1 MKNIEQKS
9 VLSIFLKREINAK
22 LLSVKK
28 FAKKFGISEKS
39 VYKLLSVKRKIKF
52 LDEAFYKILTALKLT
67 EEKRKYILNLASRER
82 ESGKIIYPSESAH
95 LLELLP
101 SEPPS
106 VEVEP
111 VKELKKE
118 HIISASFSILSSFL
132 KQKFLATGLS
142 VKKFTE
148 KSGISERTVYRF
160 LYVKK
165 DFNFSDET
173 LNRIANGLELIE
185 EDRKYILDLADSVR
199 KERGEIIY
207 PSKSVI
213 SPEVS
218 SSEPSLPEPVSLPY
232 EVSSVEV
239 EPVKELKK
247 ECIASVSFSILSSFL
262 KQKFLATGL
271 SVKKFTEKT
280 GISERSA
287 YNFFSVKRD
296 FNFSDEMLNKIATG
310 LELME
315 EDRKYILDLAD
326 NVRKERGGINYLS
339 ESVSLKELSSSEPS
353 LPEPVSLPTESVLLS
368 PPSEA
373 SSDKVEP
380 VKELK
385 SEQSVSAQL
394 SKLNCFLK
402 EKFVEKGLSVEKFA
416 EKAGISKRAVYR
428 LLSVKKYFNPTD
440 ETLNKIAT
448 GLELTEEDRM
458 YILDLAAR
466 ERENR
471 ELKFSF
477 ESLSCPFPSEPVK
490 ELTLAHILSNH
501 LSIFSSFLKQK
512 MTEKGL
518 SVAKITEKAG
528 ISERSIYRFLSV
540 KRDFKFSD
548 NMLNKIIIALEL
560 TEEDKKYILD
570 LVARECESEEI
581 ICPSESVP
589 LQVPLPFE
597 HELQLTPF
605 KSSSLE
611 REPVKELKMEQS
623 IHISFLQQKFL
634 EKGLSVKKFAE
645 KAGISERSIYKLL
658 SVKRDFNFLD
668 DTLNKIATGLELTEE
683 DKKYILDLAARE
695 RESGKIIY
703 PSESLPL
710 PELLSSESLSE
721 PVSLSSEPVLPPSPS
736 EPSSIEVEPI
746 KELKKERIISAPFSI
761 LSSFLQQKFTATG
774 LSVKKFTEKAGISE
788 RTVYRFL
795 YVKKDFKFSYDTLN
809 KIASGLELTEEDRK
823 YILDLADSVRKERGE
838 IIYPSESVI
847 PPELLSSES
856 LPEPVSLPSEPV
868 LLPSPS
874 ESSLI
879 KVEPDICP
887 LNILEEETGLFPLSE
902 ILIPEQFIK
911 TPPGRWKIEET
922 IAYYKK
928 HGNFDKPIKVNK
940 NTMMLTDGYK
950 RYVAA
955 KELGLTK
962 IQVQFVGKEKQ
973 VSTIKTEV
981 IEEPSFK
988 KLVLVEGEEFCSL
1001 SEILIPEQFIK
1012 TPPGIGK
1019 IEETI
1024 SYYNKH
1030 GEFDKPIKVNKRT
1043 MMLTDGY
1050 KRYVAA
1056 KELGLTEIQVQF
1068 VGKEKQVSTIKKEVI
1083 EVIEEPLSKKSVLVE
1098 GEEICLLSE
1107 IIIPKIFQLPPG
1119 KKNIDKAIT
1128 FYMKHGRFPNSI
1140 IINKEN
1146 KNLIEGYKYY
1156 MAAKELGLI
1165 EIAVKSIEKEK
1176 TKASDLDF
1184 CQLSEIIIP
1193 DQFVKAYPGRE
1204 KIEAIISSYRK
1215 HGKFDNPI
1223 KVIKQIILVDG
1234 YKRYV
1239 VAKEL
1244 GLTEI
1249 EVKFID
1255 TPVQE
1260 TIKPSRR
1267 EEKKE
1272 LPTPTK
1278 KVTKPVILPIAKN
1291 LKGSIKKLFPG
1302 KGYGFITGDDRE
1314 AYFFHQSGLKGIDI
1328 DELDLEYRVT
1338 FDLIEGLKGL
1348 NAVNIREDV
1357 NV

>member
-1 MKNIEQKS
+1 VKSIEQKS

-52 LDEAFYKILTALKLT
+52 LDEAFYKIVTALELT

-82 ESGKIIYPSESAH
+82 ESGKIIYHSESAP

-101 SEPPS
+101 SEPSS

-118 HIISASFSILSSFL
+118 HIISAPFSILSSFL

-160 LYVKK
+160 LYVKR
-165 DFNFSDET
+165 DFKFSDEM
-173 LNRIANGLELIE
+173 LNKIATGLELTE

-213 SPEVS
+213 LPELL
-218 SSEPSLPEPVSLPY
+218 SSEPSLPEPVPLP
-232 EVSSVEV
+232 
-239 EPVKELKK
+239 
-247 ECIASVSFSILSSFL
+247 
-262 KQKFLATGL
+262 
-271 SVKKFTEKT
+271 
-280 GISERSA
+280 
-287 YNFFSVKRD
+287 
-296 FNFSDEMLNKIATG
+296 
-310 LELME
+310 
-315 EDRKYILDLAD
+315 
-326 NVRKERGGINYLS
+326 
-339 ESVSLKELSSSEPS
+339 SEP
-353 LPEPVSLPTESVLLS
+353 LLS
-368 PPSEA
+368 PS
-373 SSDKVEP
+373 
-380 VKELK
+380 
-385 SEQSVSAQL
+385 
-394 SKLNCFLK
+394 
-402 EKFVEKGLSVEKFA
+402 
-416 EKAGISKRAVYR
+416 
-428 LLSVKKYFNPTD
+428 
-440 ETLNKIAT
+440 
-448 GLELTEEDRM
+448 
-458 YILDLAAR
+458 
-466 ERENR
+466 
-471 ELKFSF
+471 
-477 ESLSCPFPSEPVK
+477 
-490 ELTLAHILSNH
+490 
-501 LSIFSSFLKQK
+501 
-512 MTEKGL
+512 
-518 SVAKITEKAG
+518 
-528 ISERSIYRFLSV
+528 
-540 KRDFKFSD
+540 
-548 NMLNKIIIALEL
+548 
-560 TEEDKKYILD
+560 
-570 LVARECESEEI
+570 
-581 ICPSESVP
+581 PSES
-589 LQVPLPFE
+589 
-597 HELQLTPF
+597 
-605 KSSSLE
+605 SSIE
-611 REPVKELKMEQS
+611 VEPVKELKMEQS

-658 SVKRDFNFLD
+658 SVKRDCNFLD

-695 RESGKIIY
+695 RENGKIIYPSESSPLQELLPSESSSIEVEPVKELKKEHITSAPFSILSSFLKQKFSAIGLSVKKFAEKTGISKRTAYNFFSVKKDFQFSDEMLKKMAIGLKLTEEDRIYILNLAANVRKKRGEIIYLSESVIPPELSSSEPSLSETVSLPSEPLLLPSLSESSSIEVEPVKELKMEQSIHISFLQQKFLATGLSVKKFAEKAGISERSIYKLLSVKRDFNFLDDTLNKIATGLEFTEEDKKYILDLAARERESGKIIY

-710 PELLSSESLSE
+710 PELSSPESSLSE
-721 PVSLSSEPVLPPSPS
+721 PVSLPTEPVLPSSSS
-736 EPSSIEVEPI
+736 EPSSIEVEPV

-761 LSSFLQQKFTATG
+761 LSSFLQQKFSATG
-774 LSVKKFTEKAGISE
+774 LSVNKFTEKAGISE

-795 YVKKDFKFSYDTLN
+795 YVKKDFKFSDDTLN
-809 KIASGLELTEEDRK
+809 KIASGLELPEEDRK

-856 LPEPVSLPSEPV
+856 LPEPVSLPSEP
-868 LLPSPS
+868 LLPPSPS

-879 KVEPDICP
+879 KVDPAICP

-928 HGNFDKPIKVNK
+928 HGNFDKPIKVNR

-955 KELGLTK
+955 KELGLTE

-1012 TPPGIGK
+1012 TPPGRGK

-1030 GEFDKPIKVNKRT
+1030 GEFDKPIKVNKHT

-1083 EVIEEPLSKKSVLVE
+1083 EVIEEPLSKKSVLVD

-1119 KKNIDKAIT
+1119 KKNIDKSIT
-1128 FYMKHGRFPNSI
+1128 FFMKHGRFPNSI

-1176 TKASDLDF
+1176 TKPPDAVKSIDKEKTKASGLDF

-1249 EVKFID
+1249 EVKFIA

-1302 KGYGFITGDDRE
+1302 KGYGFINGDDRE
-1314 AYFFHQSGLKGIDI
+1314 AYFFHQSGLMGIDI

-1338 FDLIEGLKGL
+1338 FDLIEGLKGP

>member
-28 FAKKFGISEKS
+28 FAKKFGIDERSI
-39 VYKLLSVKRKIKF
+39 YTLLSVKRKFKF
-52 LDEAFYKILTALKLT
+52 VDETFNKIVTALKLT
-67 EEKRKYILNLASRER
+67 EEKRKYILDLATHER
-82 ESGKIIYPSESAH
+82 ESGKIIYPSESAP
-95 LLELLP
+95 LQELLP
-101 SEPPS
+101 SEPSLSEPVSLSSELIFQPS
-106 VEVEP
+106 PSEP

-118 HIISASFSILSSFL
+118 HIISAPFSILSSFL
-132 KQKFLATGLS
+132 KQKFSATGLS
-142 VKKFTE
+142 IKKF
-148 KSGISERTVYRF
+148 S
-160 LYVKK
+160 
-165 DFNFSDET
+165 
-173 LNRIANGLELIE
+173 
-185 EDRKYILDLADSVR
+185 
-199 KERGEIIY
+199 
-207 PSKSVI
+207 
-213 SPEVS
+213 
-218 SSEPSLPEPVSLPY
+218 
-232 EVSSVEV
+232 
-239 EPVKELKK
+239 
-247 ECIASVSFSILSSFL
+247 
-262 KQKFLATGL
+262 
-271 SVKKFTEKT
+271 EKT
-280 GISERSA
+280 GISETIA
-287 YNFFSVKRD
+287 YKFFSVKRD
-296 FNFSDEMLNKIATG
+296 FKFSDEMLHKIAIG
-310 LELME
+310 LELTE
-315 EDRKYILDLAD
+315 KDRTYILDLAD
-326 NVRKERGGINYLS
+326 NVRKEREEIIYFS
-339 ESVSLKELSSSEPS
+339 ESLPLPELSSSEPS
-353 LPEPVSLPTESVLLS
+353 LPEPVSPPTEPVLLS
-368 PPSEA
+368 SPSEA
-373 SSDKVEP
+373 SSDKV
-380 VKELK
+380 
-385 SEQSVSAQL
+385 
-394 SKLNCFLK
+394 
-402 EKFVEKGLSVEKFA
+402 
-416 EKAGISKRAVYR
+416 
-428 LLSVKKYFNPTD
+428 
-440 ETLNKIAT
+440 
-448 GLELTEEDRM
+448 
-458 YILDLAAR
+458 
-466 ERENR
+466 
-471 ELKFSF
+471 
-477 ESLSCPFPSEPVK
+477 
-490 ELTLAHILSNH
+490 
-501 LSIFSSFLKQK
+501 
-512 MTEKGL
+512 
-518 SVAKITEKAG
+518 
-528 ISERSIYRFLSV
+528 
-540 KRDFKFSD
+540 
-548 NMLNKIIIALEL
+548 
-560 TEEDKKYILD
+560 
-570 LVARECESEEI
+570 
-581 ICPSESVP
+581 
-589 LQVPLPFE
+589 
-597 HELQLTPF
+597 
-605 KSSSLE
+605 
-611 REPVKELKMEQS
+611 EPVKELKMEQS

-658 SVKRDFNFLD
+658 SVKRDCNFLDDTLNKIATGLELTEEDKKYILDIAARERENGKIIYPSESSPLQELLPSESSSIEVEPVKELKKEHITSAPFSILSSFLKQKFSATGLSVKKFAEKTGISKRTAYNFFSVKKDFQFSDEMLKKMAIGLKLTEEDRIYILNLAANVRKKRGEIIYLSESVIPPELSSSEPSRSETVSLPSEPLLLPSLSESSSIEVEPVKELKMEQSIHISFLQQKFLEKGLSVKKFAEKAGISERSIYKLLSVKRDCNFLD

-703 PSESLPL
+703 SSESVSL
-710 PELLSSESLSE
+710 PELSSPEPSLSE
-721 PVSLSSEPVLPPSPS
+721 TVSLSSEPVLPSSPS
-736 EPSSIEVEPI
+736 EPSSIEVEPV
-746 KELKKERIISAPFSI
+746 KELKKEHIISAPFSI

-774 LSVKKFTEKAGISE
+774 LSVNKFTEKAGISE

-795 YVKKDFKFSYDTLN
+795 YVKKDFKFSDDTLN

-856 LPEPVSLPSEPV
+856 LPEPVSLPSESV
-868 LLPSPS
+868 LPPSPS

-879 KVEPDICP
+879 KVDPAICP

-928 HGNFDKPIKVNK
+928 YGNFDKPIKVNK

-955 KELGLTK
+955 KELELNE
-962 IQVQFVGKEKQ
+962 IQVQFFGKEKQ
-973 VSTIKTEV
+973 ISTIKTEV

-1001 SEILIPEQFIK
+1001 SEIIIPEQFIK
-1012 TPPGIGK
+1012 TPPGRRK

-1030 GEFDKPIKVNKRT
+1030 GEFDKPIQVNENT
-1043 MMLTDGY
+1043 MTLTDGY

-1068 VGKEKQVSTIKKEVI
+1068 VGKEKQISTIKKEVI

-1119 KKNIDKAIT
+1119 KKNIDKSIT
-1128 FYMKHGRFPNSI
+1128 FFMKHGRFPNSI

-1176 TKASDLDF
+1176 TKQSDAVKSIEKEKTKPPGLDF

-1223 KVIKQIILVDG
+1223 KVIRQIILVDG

-1255 TPVQE
+1255 TPAQE

-1272 LPTPTK
+1272 LPTHTK

-1314 AYFFHQSGLKGIDI
+1314 AYFFHQSGLKGIGI